1 MTVGQFLAPSIV
13 SKGADSHVKFGNV
26 QRNPPYQLREQIYH
40 HLLSDPPIDVML
52 HHADNN
58 PPLTYPSR
66 GVLPSL
72 AYSNHSIFDEICL
85 AYLR

>member
-1 MTVGQFLAPSIV
+1 VGEFLAPSIV

-26 QRNPPYQLREQIYH
+26 LHDLPNQLHEQVFN
-40 HLLSDPPIDVML
+40 HLLSGFPTDVML

-66 GVLPSL
+66 GILPSL
-72 AYSNHSIFDEICL
+72 TYNNHSIFYEICL

>member
-40 HLLSDPPIDVML
+40 HLLSDPPIDVTL
-52 HHADNN
+52 HYTDKT
-58 PPLTYPSR
+58 PPLTYSPR
-66 GVLPSL
+66 GILLSL
-72 AYSNHSIFDEICL
+72 AYNNHSIFYEICL